1 MKKFFVFVLLGFV
14 SFSLANPQS
23 APDDELKGRDIM
35 LMSKDREKAKTSS
48 YKIEMT
54 LINSRGSMR
63 VREVSAYKKDYGDD
77 EKSVMVF
84 LKPADVKGVGY
95 LSISYN
101 KAGKNDDRWLYMP
114 SLKKSRRI
122 TGSSSGD
129 DFMGTDFTYDDMSGH
144 EVEDYEHTREKDE
157 NIGGKMCWSVTSVP
171 KVKSNYSK
179 YISWIEK
186 ESRIPIK
193 AEFYD
198 KQGRLL
204 KVMEVQSLKK
214 IDGFW
219 TIEKVQM
226 ENVQKKHKTV
236 IETRKIEYNKDVKDD
251 LFRVS
256 TLESGTLK

>member
-1 MKKFFVFVLLGFV
+1 MKKFFTVLLVLGLL
-14 SFSLANPQS
+14 SYSLANAQ
-23 APDDELKGRDIM
+23 ELTGKDVM
-35 LMSKDREKAKTSS
+35 LKSKNREKAKTSS

-54 LINSRGSMR
+54 LVNSRGSKR
-63 VREVSAYKKDYGDD
+63 VREVSAYKKDYGEE

-95 LSISYN
+95 LSVSYD
-101 KAGKNDDRWLYMP
+101 KEGKNDDRWLYMP
-114 SLKKSRRI
+114 SLKKTRRI

-144 EVEDYEHTREKDE
+144 EVEDYDYTLQADADV
-157 NIGGKMCWSVTSVP
+157 NGKKCWNVVCIP

-179 YISWIEK
+179 YITWVDQLSC
-186 ESRIPIK
+186 IPIK

-198 KQGRLL
+198 KQGKLL

-219 TIEKVQM
+219 TVEKVQM
-226 ENVQKKHKTV
+226 ENIQKKHKTV
-236 IETRKIEYNKDVKDD
+236 IETKKIEYNRDVKDD

>member
-1 MKKFFVFVLLGFV
+1 MKKFVMFLLVLGLLNY
-14 SFSLANPQS
+14 SFAN
-23 APDDELKGRDIM
+23 AEELTGKDIM
-35 LMSKDREKAKTSS
+35 LKTKNREKAKTSS

-54 LINSRGSMR
+54 LINSRGNKR
-63 VREVSAYKKDYGDD
+63 VREVSAYKKDYGEE

-95 LSISYN
+95 LSVSYD

-114 SLKKSRRI
+114 SLKKTRRI

-144 EVEDYEHTREKDE
+144 EVENYDYTLQADA
-157 NIGGKMCWSVTSVP
+157 NIAGKTCWNIVCVP

-179 YISWIEK
+179 YITWVDQ
-186 ESRIPIK
+186 ESLIPIK

-198 KQGRLL
+198 KHGKLL

-219 TIEKVQM
+219 TTEKVQM
-226 ENVQKKHKTV
+226 ENLQKKHKTI
-236 IETRKIEYNKDVKDD
+236 IETKKIEYNRDVKDD

>member
-1 MKKFFVFVLLGFV
+1 MKKFFTVLLVLGLL
-14 SFSLANPQS
+14 SYSLANAQ
-23 APDDELKGRDIM
+23 ELTGKDVM
-35 LMSKDREKAKTSS
+35 LKSKNREKAKTSS

-54 LINSRGSMR
+54 LVNSRGSKR
-63 VREVSAYKKDYGDD
+63 VREVSAYKKDYGEE

-95 LSISYN
+95 LSVSYD
-101 KAGKNDDRWLYMP
+101 KEGKNDDRWLYMP
-114 SLKKSRRI
+114 SLKKTRRI

-144 EVEDYEHTREKDE
+144 EVEDYDYTLQADADV
-157 NIGGKMCWSVTSVP
+157 NGKKCWNVVCIP

-179 YISWIEK
+179 YITWVDQLSY
-186 ESRIPIK
+186 IPIK

-198 KQGRLL
+198 KQGKLL

-219 TIEKVQM
+219 TVEKVQM
-226 ENVQKKHKTV
+226 ENIQKKHKTV
-236 IETRKIEYNKDVKDD
+236 IETKKIEYNRDVKDD

>member
-1 MKKFFVFVLLGFV
+1 MKKFFTVLLVLGLLNY
-14 SFSLANPQS
+14 SFANAQ
-23 APDDELKGRDIM
+23 ELTGKDVM
-35 LMSKDREKAKTSS
+35 LKSKNREKAKTSS

-54 LINSRGSMR
+54 LVNSRGSKR
-63 VREVSAYKKDYGDD
+63 VREVSAYKKDYGEE

-95 LSISYN
+95 LSVSYD
-101 KAGKNDDRWLYMP
+101 KEGKNDDRWLYMP
-114 SLKKSRRI
+114 SLKKTRRI

-144 EVEDYEHTREKDE
+144 EVEDYDYTLQADADV
-157 NIGGKMCWSVTSVP
+157 NGKKCWNVVCIP

-179 YISWIEK
+179 YITWVDQLSY
-186 ESRIPIK
+186 IPIK

-198 KQGRLL
+198 KQGKLL

-219 TIEKVQM
+219 TVEKVQM
-226 ENVQKKHKTV
+226 ENIQKKHKTV
-236 IETRKIEYNKDVKDD
+236 IETKKIEYNRNVKDD

>member
-1 MKKFFVFVLLGFV
+1 MSLLVLGLLSY
-14 SFSLANPQS
+14 SFANAQSLTGK
-23 APDDELKGRDIM
+23 DVMLKA
-35 LMSKDREKAKTSS
+35 KNREKAETSS

-54 LINSRGSMR
+54 LINSRGSKR
-63 VREVSAYKKDYGDD
+63 VREISSYKKDYGEE

-95 LSISYN
+95 LSISYD

-114 SLKKSRRI
+114 SLKKTRRI

-144 EVEDYEHTREKDE
+144 EVEDYDYTLQDDAVI
-157 NIGGKMCWSVTSVP
+157 NGKKCWNVVCVP

-179 YISWIEK
+179 YITWVDQASL
-186 ESRIPIK
+186 IPVK

-198 KQGRLL
+198 KQGKLL

-219 TIEKVQM
+219 TVEKIQM
-226 ENVQKKHKTV
+226 ENIQKKHKTV
-236 IETRKIEYNKDVKDD
+236 IETKKIEYNKDVKDE

>member
-1 MKKFFVFVLLGFV
+1 MKKFFTVLLVLGLL
-14 SFSLANPQS
+14 SYSLANAQ
-23 APDDELKGRDIM
+23 ELTGKDVM
-35 LMSKDREKAKTSS
+35 LKSKNREKAKTSS

-54 LINSRGSMR
+54 LINSRGSKR
-63 VREVSAYKKDYGDD
+63 VREVSAYKKDYGEE

-95 LSISYN
+95 LSVSYD
-101 KAGKNDDRWLYMP
+101 KEGKNDDRWLYMP
-114 SLKKSRRI
+114 SLKKTRRI

-144 EVEDYEHTREKDE
+144 EVEDYDYTLQADADV
-157 NIGGKMCWSVTSVP
+157 NGKKCWNVVCIP

-179 YISWIEK
+179 YITWVDQLSY
-186 ESRIPIK
+186 IPIK

-198 KQGRLL
+198 KQGKLL

-219 TIEKVQM
+219 TVEKVQM
-226 ENVQKKHKTV
+226 ENIQKKHKTV
-236 IETRKIEYNKDVKDD
+236 IETKKIEYNRDVKDD

>member
-1 MKKFFVFVLLGFV
+1 MKKFFMFWLVLGLLSY
-14 SFSLANPQS
+14 SFANAQNLTGK
-23 APDDELKGRDIM
+23 DVMLKT
-35 LMSKDREKAKTSS
+35 KNREKAKTSS

-54 LINSRGSMR
+54 LINSRGSKR
-63 VREVSAYKKDYGDD
+63 VREVSAYKKDYGEE

-95 LSISYN
+95 LSVSYD
-101 KAGKNDDRWLYMP
+101 KVGKNDDRWLYMP
-114 SLKKSRRI
+114 SLKKTRRI

-144 EVEDYEHTREKDE
+144 EVEDYDYTLQQDSDI
-157 NIGGKMCWSVTSVP
+157 NGKKCWNVVCIP
-171 KVKSNYSK
+171 KKKSNYSK
-179 YISWIEK
+179 YITWVDQ
-186 ESRIPIK
+186 ESYIPVK

-198 KQGRLL
+198 KQGKLL

-219 TIEKVQM
+219 TVEKVQM

-236 IETRKIEYNKDVKDD
+236 IETRKIEYNRDVKDD

>member
-1 MKKFFVFVLLGFV
+1 MKKYSIVFLTFFLFFSFV
-14 SFSLANPQS
+14 SAYGLTGK
-23 APDDELKGRDIM
+23 DVMLK
-35 LMSKDREKAKTSS
+35 SKNREKPKTSS

-54 LINSRGSMR
+54 LINSRGSKR
-63 VREVSAYKKDYGDD
+63 VRELSAYKKDYGDD

-95 LSISYN
+95 LSISYDA
-101 KAGKNDDRWLYMP
+101 AGKNDDRWLYMP

-122 TGSSSGD
+122 TGSGSGD
-129 DFMGTDFTYDDMSGH
+129 SFMGTDFTYDDMSGH
-144 EVEDYEHTREKDE
+144 EVEDYEHTLQKEEKI
-157 NIGGKMCWSVTSVP
+157 NGKQCWSVVSVP

-179 YISWIEK
+179 YISWVDQ
-186 ESRIPIK
+186 ESLIPIK

-198 KQGRLL
+198 KQGKLL

-219 TIEKVQM
+219 TIEKIQM
-226 ENVQKKHKTV
+226 ENLQKKHKTV
-236 IETRKIEYNKDVKDD
+236 IETKRIEYNKDVKDD